1 MGLGDTPG
9 VLYGCENKGV
19 AGKAV
24 HKNMKTKGSGKQ
36 WRVTSDE
43 WRAGGIRW
51 PHWRPGNDRVNELQ
65 TGYGEKRLELADSK
79 RGFCRGTPTPGV
91 LQKESGFA

>member
-1 MGLGDTPG
+1 MGLGDTPR
-9 VLYGCENKGV
+9 VLYGSENKGV
-19 AGKAV
+19 AGKGIR
-24 HKNMKTKGSGKQ
+24 KNMKTKGSGKQ
-36 WRVTSDE
+36 

-65 TGYGEKRLELADSK
+65 TGYGEKRLEVADSK

>member
-19 AGKAV
+19 AGKGIR
-24 HKNMKTKGSGKQ
+24 KNMKTKGEWKAVASG
-36 WRVTSDE
+36 E

-65 TGYGEKRLELADSK
+65 TGYGEKRMELADSK
-79 RGFCRGTPTPGV
+79 WGFCGGTPTPGV